1 MALSIPAY
9 GSRNGDRVFSMT
21 VAQADSPALA
31 SLAADPQLQRKPRTY
46 WSMALQSLRRDL
58 VTLIAFG
65 FLAIMAVL
73 SLLAP
78 AIAKSIGVGPN
89 DTNPDNAF
97 QQPYLGPYIQWRTG
111 QDPIRAPLML
121 GKSGG
126 VPHWLGTDQLGRDQF
141 VRLLYGG
148 RVSLGIALAAAAL
161 TLILGV
167 TVGSVAGFFGGAVDD
182 LIMWFINTLSSI
194 PGIYLLIIV
203 TAMFKPNPV
212 TLTLFLGLLGWIGT
226 ARLIR
231 GNVFKVRALDF
242 VLAARSVGTRNARIM
257 FQHVIPNSLPI
268 IIVNAAIDIGS
279 LILAESALSF
289 LGLGVQPPT
298 ATWGS
303 MLNRARNLIFLRD
316 PETGANLAL
325 HLLSIPGILITLT
338 VLALYLI
345 GDGLRD
351 ALDPMMKNTR

>member
-1 MALSIPAY
+1 
-9 GSRNGDRVFSMT
+9 MT
-21 VAQADSPALA
+21 VAQADSSALT
-31 SLAADPQLQRKPRTY
+31 SLADDPQLQRKPRTY
-46 WSMALQSLRRDL
+46 WSMALQSLRRDP
-58 VTLIAFG
+58 VTLIALS
-65 FLAIMAVL
+65 FLFIMAVL

-78 AIAKSIGVGPN
+78 VIAGGIGVGPN

-111 QDPIRAPLML
+111 QDPATAPLML

-148 RVSLGIALAAAAL
+148 RVSLGIAFAAAAL

-167 TVGSVAGFFGGAVDD
+167 TVGTVAGFFGGVVDD
-182 LIMWFINTLSSI
+182 FIMWFVNTTVSI

-203 TAMFKPNPV
+203 TAILKPNPI
-212 TLTLFLGLLGWIGT
+212 TLTLFLGLLGWFGT

-242 VLAARSVGTRNARIM
+242 VLAARSVGTRDARIM
-257 FQHVIPNSLPI
+257 LQHVIPNSLPI
-268 IIVNAAIDIGS
+268 IIVNAAIDIGI
-279 LILAESALSF
+279 LILVESALSF
-289 LGLGVQPPT
+289 LGLGIQPPT

-303 MLNRARNLIFLRD
+303 MLNRANNFLFLRD
-316 PETGANLAL
+316 PETEAYVAL
-325 HLLSIPGILITLT
+325 HLLVGPGLLITLT

-351 ALDPMMKNTR
+351 ALDPMMKNIR

>member
-1 MALSIPAY
+1 
-9 GSRNGDRVFSMT
+9 MT
-21 VAQADSPALA
+21 VAQADSQALA
-31 SLAADPQLQRKPRTY
+31 ALSADPQLQRKPRTY
-46 WSMALQSLRRDL
+46 WSMALQSLRKDL
-58 VTLIAFG
+58 VTLFAIAF
-65 FLAIMAVL
+65 LVIMALL
-73 SLLAP
+73 SLSAP
-78 AIAKSIGVGPN
+78 IIANSIGVGPN
-89 DTNPDNAF
+89 DTNLDNAF

-111 QDPIRAPLML
+111 QDPVRAPLML

-126 VPHWLGTDQLGRDQF
+126 VPHWLGTDQLGRDQL

-148 RVSLGIALAAAAL
+148 RVSLGIAFAAAAL
-161 TLILGV
+161 TLVLGV

-203 TAMFKPNPV
+203 TSMFKPNPV

-242 VLAARSVGTRNARIM
+242 VLAARSVGSRNARIM
-257 FQHVIPNSLPI
+257 LQHVIPNSLPI
-268 IIVNAAIDIGS
+268 IIVNAAIDIGI
-279 LILAESALSF
+279 LILTESALSF

-303 MLNRARNLIFLRD
+303 MLNRSNNFLFLRD
-316 PETGANLAL
+316 PDTGVSLAL

-351 ALDPMMKNTR
+351 ALDPMMKNIR

>member
-1 MALSIPAY
+1 
-9 GSRNGDRVFSMT
+9 
-21 VAQADSPALA
+21 
-31 SLAADPQLQRKPRTY
+31 
-46 WSMALQSLRRDL
+46 MALQSAQGSGYTDRNRIPVDHG
-58 VTLIAFG
+58 AP
-65 FLAIMAVL
+65 L
-73 SLLAP
+73 SLAP
-78 AIAKSIGVGPN
+78 VIARGIGVGPN

-111 QDPIRAPLML
+111 QDPTSAPLML

-126 VPHWLGTDQLGRDQF
+126 VPHWLGTDQLGRDQL

-257 FQHVIPNSLPI
+257 LQHVIPNSLPI
-268 IIVNAAIDIGS
+268 IIVNAAIDIGN
-279 LILAESALSF
+279 LILIESALSF

-303 MLNRARNLIFLRD
+303 MLNRANNFLFFAIRKQ
-316 PETGANLAL
+316 GVLAL

-351 ALDPMMKNTR
+351 ALDPMMKNIR

>member
-1 MALSIPAY
+1 
-9 GSRNGDRVFSMT
+9 MT
-21 VAQADSPALA
+21 FAQADGSALA
-31 SLAADPQLQRKPRTY
+31 ALTADPQLQRKPRTY
-46 WSMALQSLRRDL
+46 WSMALQTLRRDL
-58 VTLIAFG
+58 VTLVAIG
-65 FLAIMAVL
+65 FLVSMAAL
-73 SLLAP
+73 SLSAS
-78 AIAKSIGVGPN
+78 IISRSIGVGPN
-89 DTNPDNAF
+89 DTNLENAF

-111 QDPIRAPLML
+111 ADPTRAPLML

-126 VPHWLGTDQLGRDQF
+126 VAHWLGTDQLGRDQF

-148 RVSLGIALAAAAL
+148 RVSLGIAFAAAAL

-167 TVGSVAGFFGGAVDD
+167 TVGSVAGFFGGVVDD
-182 LIMWFINTLSSI
+182 AIMWFINTLSSI

-212 TLTLFLGLLGWIGT
+212 TLTLFLGLFGWIGT

-257 FQHVIPNSLPI
+257 LQHVIPNSLPI
-268 IIVNAAIDIGS
+268 IIVNAAIDIGT
-279 LILAESALSF
+279 LILIESALSF

-303 MLNRARNLIFLRD
+303 MLNRANNFLFLRD
-316 PETGANLAL
+316 PDSGVSLAL

-351 ALDPMMKNTR
+351 ALDPMMKNMGLTSESHIE